1 MFSYA
6 LGRYIEKYD
15 CIFYTNPYDVP
26 LINDGERSMSES
38 FRSQIIKLYEELIL
52 GKYPNIYVLEGSVES
67 RYNKMIEDIL
77 KDLRELRNEMVQAN
91 WPAQRLS
98 NIILK
103 YEMKLQDE
111 KSKFTNDEIV
121 EATNKIL
128 ND

>member
-1 MFSYA
+1 
-6 LGRYIEKYD
+6 
-15 CIFYTNPYDVP
+15 
-26 LINDGERSMSES
+26 
-38 FRSQIIKLYEELIL
+38 
-52 GKYPNIYVLEGSVES
+52 
-67 RYNKMIEDIL
+67 MIEDIL
-77 KDLRELRNEMVQAN
+77 KDLRELRNEMIQSN

-111 KSKFTNDEIV
+111 KHKFTNDEIV

>member
-1 MFSYA
+1 
-6 LGRYIEKYD
+6 
-15 CIFYTNPYDVP
+15 
-26 LINDGERSMSES
+26 
-38 FRSQIIKLYEELIL
+38 
-52 GKYPNIYVLEGSVES
+52 
-67 RYNKMIEDIL
+67 MIEDIL

-111 KSKFTNDEIV
+111 KSKFTNEEIV

-128 ND
+128 NDRV

>member
-1 MFSYA
+1 M
-6 LGRYIEKYD
+6 
-15 CIFYTNPYDVP
+15 
-26 LINDGERSMSES
+26 
-38 FRSQIIKLYEELIL
+38 IK
-52 GKYPNIYVLEGSVES
+52 
-67 RYNKMIEDIL
+67 DIL
-77 KDLRELRNEMVQAN
+77 KDLRDLREEMLSVN

-111 KSKFTNDEIV
+111 KSKFTNEEIV

>member
-1 MFSYA
+1 M
-6 LGRYIEKYD
+6 
-15 CIFYTNPYDVP
+15 V
-26 LINDGERSMSES
+26 
-38 FRSQIIKLYEELIL
+38 EELL
-52 GKYPNIYVLEGSVES
+52 K
-67 RYNKMIEDIL
+67 DI
-77 KDLRELRNEMVQAN
+77 KDLRDEMLSVN

>member
-1 MFSYA
+1 M
-6 LGRYIEKYD
+6 
-15 CIFYTNPYDVP
+15 
-26 LINDGERSMSES
+26 
-38 FRSQIIKLYEELIL
+38 IK
-52 GKYPNIYVLEGSVES
+52 
-67 RYNKMIEDIL
+67 DIL
-77 KDLRELRNEMVQAN
+77 KDLRDLRDEMVQAN

>member
-1 MFSYA
+1 
-6 LGRYIEKYD
+6 
-15 CIFYTNPYDVP
+15 
-26 LINDGERSMSES
+26 
-38 FRSQIIKLYEELIL
+38 
-52 GKYPNIYVLEGSVES
+52 
-67 RYNKMIEDIL
+67 MIEDLL
-77 KDLRELRNEMVQAN
+77 KDIRELRNEMVQKN

-111 KSKFTNDEIV
+111 KSKFTNEEIV

>member
-1 MFSYA
+1 
-6 LGRYIEKYD
+6 
-15 CIFYTNPYDVP
+15 
-26 LINDGERSMSES
+26 
-38 FRSQIIKLYEELIL
+38 
-52 GKYPNIYVLEGSVES
+52 
-67 RYNKMIEDIL
+67 MIEDIL

-103 YEMKLQDE
+103 YEMKSQDE
-111 KSKFTNDEIV
+111 KSKFTNEEIV